1 MQCSGLPA
9 GSRSQPCYR
18 EVLSVSE
25 CNVQENQQLRNDLA
39 ANERQLDRLQ
49 GYGLDAL
56 TSAELSDLVQC
67 LTAAVERVR
76 ITTQLRHVQ
85 HLSTSRH
92 VTGTSISSERS
103 EAAEPSFRDSAS
115 GRSRLV
121 SGTPHRQ
128 TARHGS
134 LSSRG
139 MLSGFLSQA
148 GLDTQIRNGVVSRAS
163 GGASVTAA
171 NPALTS
177 SPHSKRSLD
186 MNRQLSFDDD
196 LE

>member
-1 MQCSGLPA
+1 M
-9 GSRSQPCYR
+9 
-18 EVLSVSE
+18 
-25 CNVQENQQLRNDLA
+25 RNDLA
-39 ANERQLDRLQ
+39 ANGRQLDRLQ
-49 GYGLDAL
+49 GYGLDAMS
-56 TSAELSDLVQC
+56 SAELSELVQS

-92 VTGTSISSERS
+92 VTGASVSSDES
-103 EAAEPSFRDSAS
+103 EVMEPSFRESAS

-121 SGTPHRQ
+121 SGATQWPSVKHM
-128 TARHGS
+128 S

-148 GLDTQIRNGVVSRAS
+148 GLDTQIRNGIMSRAS
-163 GGASVTAA
+163 GGASATVG
-171 NPALTS
+171 NPAAS
-177 SPHSKRSLD
+177 SHQSKRSLD
-186 MNRQLSFDDD
+186 MNRQLSIDDD

>member
-1 MQCSGLPA
+1 M
-9 GSRSQPCYR
+9 
-18 EVLSVSE
+18 
-25 CNVQENQQLRNDLA
+25 A

-56 TSAELSDLVQC
+56 TSAELSDLVHC

-92 VTGTSISSERS
+92 VTGTSISSDRS
-103 EAAEPSFRDSAS
+103 EAMEPSFRDTTS
-115 GRSRLV
+115 GRGRLI
-121 SGTPHRQ
+121 SGTPNRQ
-128 TARHGS
+128 PARHAS

-148 GLDTQIRNGVVSRAS
+148 GLETQIRNGVLSRTS
-163 GGASVTAA
+163 GGVSASAA
-171 NPALTS
+171 NLTLS
-177 SPHSKRSLD
+177 SHQSKRSLD
-186 MNRQLSFDDD
+186 MNRQLSIDDD